1 VRVLL
6 HRFILCAAPGTIID
20 HKNGNGLDCTR
31 ENLRFVTSSQNQHNS
46 GRRVYTGKR
55 SSRFKG
61 VHWHAETKK
70 WVAQI
75 MAARKYHYLGLF
87 ADEEDAARAYDAAA
101 TELHGNFARLNF
113 PASPNRQSLR
123 ERDESSTGVRT

>member
-6 HRFILCAAPGTIID
+6 HRFILGAAPGTMID

-31 ENLRFVTSSQNQHNS
+31 ENLRLATRSQNQHNA
-46 GRRVYTGKR
+46 GRRMYAGAR

-61 VHWHAETKK
+61 VHWHRVTGK

-87 ADEEDAARAYDAAA
+87 IDEEQAARAYDAAA
-101 TELHGNFARLNF
+101 RELHGEFAQLNF
-113 PASPNRQSLR
+113 PEVARA
-123 ERDESSTGVRT
+123 